1 MKRLMLAI
9 IMCMCINPTTG
20 MAAMVTES
28 LPWGWDYSDEAEAE
42 ITGFIIYQL
51 TGTLPE
57 KAVISNIP
65 KTARMA
71 TGTITYDNAVV
82 NRFYIRA
89 YNDSNPD
96 SIEYSGPSNT
106 YRMHVAPGRFKK
118 R

>member
-1 MKRLMLAI
+1 VKRVLIALLLCLMVPVSA
-9 IMCMCINPTTG
+9 

-28 LPWGWDYSDEAEAE
+28 LSWTWDYSVEAETE
-42 ITGFIIYQL
+42 ITGFTIYQV

-57 KAVISNIP
+57 KAVIQKIP
-65 KTARMA
+65 KTARTA
-71 TGTITYDNAVV
+71 TGMITYDNAVV

-106 YRMHVAPGRFKK
+106 YRLHVAPGQFRK